1 MSAVLFAMPS
11 ALVAILAALISI
23 LEIEARLHGY
33 GNCGFVSLGIGQFYV
48 HLGIFHIL
56 QYKEF

>member
-1 MSAVLFAMPS
+1 MIMLSERPQRKTHYV
-11 ALVAILAALISI
+11 AALISI

-33 GNCGFVSLGIGQFYV
+33 GNCGFVTLGIGQFYV
-48 HLGIFHIL
+48 RLGLFHII